1 MHTHVRAHTPVLDH
15 GLHHRDGVVF
25 EVVVHLN
32 QSHSKVL
39 ICRLM
44 HCLLEVAMKQQHL
57 GGGAGRGSM
66 GERGTGKGSMGG
78 EWGREG

>member
-1 MHTHVRAHTPVLDH
+1 
-15 GLHHRDGVVF
+15 
-25 EVVVHLN
+25 
-32 QSHSKVL
+32 
-39 ICRLM
+39 M

-78 EWGREG
+78 GVGQGGGSMGGEWDREG